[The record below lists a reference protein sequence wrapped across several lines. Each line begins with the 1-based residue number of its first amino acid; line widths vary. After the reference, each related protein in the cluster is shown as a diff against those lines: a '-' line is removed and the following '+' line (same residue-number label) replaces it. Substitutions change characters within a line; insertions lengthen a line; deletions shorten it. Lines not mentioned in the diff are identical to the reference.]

1 MRNISNL
8 RVSFHRD
15 QRSNWILRV
24 WVQAYPLVR
33 ICVYLQI
40 FVVHYFASIFWTI
53 LLFCNVEFK
62 PVNSGCSYPRHLIF
76 NFILL
81 LTISCDNICSTMNVL
96 SSSKI
101 ALCIASSV
109 WPAWVWCHKTCME
122 VSDLALGY
130 STYKLF
136 LKVVCWLQLYDMVH
150 VDGQP
155 IYLGLC
161 HFRVWWQYIDQY
173 LKVFLCLPNFYVEII
188 SFLLIFFGK
197 SHHVIFYLDMCPHFL
212 SWYVPSRR
220 FSWSLITLKRLV
232 VYIHR
237 HGFQLS
243 WQVAQRF
250 RENV

>member
-33 ICVYLQI
+33 ICAYLQI

-155 IYLGLC
+155 IYLGLS
-161 HFRVWWQYIDQY
+161 HFRVWWQIDQY
-173 LKVFLCLPNFYVEII
+173 LKVFLCFPNFFNCKSLRFCWFSSANCIM
-188 SFLLIFFGK
+188 SF
-197 SHHVIFYLDMCPHFL
+197 FL
-212 SWYVPSRR
+212 SWFVPSCR